1 MVAVLLEGTW
11 EVAEN
16 TPFIINR
23 YRAATISLDYY
34 GDSIINSLADIVA
47 MMLGFWIARRAPVWV
62 SLGVFIAVEVA
73 LAVMIRDNLTLNI
86 LMLIHPFELVKRWQL
101 GG

>member
-1 MVAVLLEGTW
+1 MVAAVATE
-11 EVAEN
+11 EPEIAEN

-34 GDSIINSLADIVA
+34 GDSIINSVADVVA

-62 SLGVFIAVEVA
+62 SVGVFIAVEVA
-73 LAVMIRDNLTLNI
+73 LAV
-86 LMLIHPFELVKRWQL
+86 
-101 GG
+101 